1 MTVANM
7 FTYYFATVTS
17 LLLFTFLPQFQPFLL
32 TEMVGVPEMQQGVI
46 SGNLTFF
53 GEIVILVTIGG
64 WGTVSDKI
72 GRKLVFAAGFL
83 LLGAAL

>member
-1 MTVANM
+1 MTTEAVQKKFGPVRLVQGVTIANM

-17 LLLFTFLPQFQPFLL
+17 LSLFTFLPQFQPFLL
-32 TEMVGVPEMQQGVI
+32 TEMAGAPETQQGVI

-64 WGTVSDKI
+64 
-72 GRKLVFAAGFL
+72 
-83 LLGAAL
+83 